1 VPVVA
6 GETLTVAGGNTVQ
19 VTLDGLAQPT
29 VALRVAGGTLTAY
42 AYSPATLIRVQ

>member
-1 VPVVA
+1 MLYSKKLNRRFYENTGLVVRF
-6 GETLTVAGGNTVQ
+6 GG
-19 VTLDGLAQPT
+19 